1 MIGRGNHQQQF
12 CLGSRWSCLT
22 GPIKMFQPHVIETGP
37 NCRENYGTL
46 IRGVPIYEA
55 DFLFATSSEFLNFKM
70 YFYKKSEFSTSM
82 ISGATTHMTREG
94 PDFDSSPPRSKWC
107 TMGNGS
113 FKLSSN
119 SFGLQVLKVRVKTLI
134 QRKKSKSQTPEQK
147 LDKMIVADNSQS
159 ECRVLASYHLPPS
172 GRPIT
177 PFTMAGN
184 PETYPC
190 QRSTLSAS
198 HLLHQGRPINLHS
211 CPYCWKISRFHK
223 YNFSA
228 KLTWLSIWWIFDLIK
243 MGKRKWESYMDVRWG
258 RWW

>member
-1 MIGRGNHQQQF
+1 MVQYILEWESEDFWPTILRVISILPKAQYTMYTLHWYISLYSCIVDSTSWTTIMIGEGNHQQQF

-22 GPIKMFQPHVIETGP
+22 DLIKMFQPHVIETGP
-37 NCRENYGTL
+37 NCHENYGTL

-82 ISGATTHMTREG
+82 ISGATTHMTLED

-177 PFTMAGN
+177 PFTMAAN
-184 PETYPC
+184 PETP
-190 QRSTLSAS
+190 SPHSPWLETLK
-198 HLLHQGRPINLHS
+198 P
-211 CPYCWKISRFHK
+211 
-223 YNFSA
+223 
-228 KLTWLSIWWIFDLIK
+228 
-243 MGKRKWESYMDVRWG
+243 
-258 RWW
+258 

>member
-1 MIGRGNHQQQF
+1 MIGQGNHQQQF

-22 GPIKMFQPHVIETGP
+22 DLIKMFQPHVIETGP

-134 QRKKSKSQTPEQK
+134 QRKNQNPKELNKSWTKWLWQT
-147 LDKMIVADNSQS
+147 
-159 ECRVLASYHLPPS
+159 
-172 GRPIT
+172 
-177 PFTMAGN
+177 
-184 PETYPC
+184 
-190 QRSTLSAS
+190 TLSLSAGS
-198 HLLHQGRPINLHS
+198 WPLTICPHQGDPSLHS
-211 CPYCWKISRFHK
+211 PWLETLKPTHVSVVHCQQAICSIKGGP
-223 YNFSA
+223 SA
-228 KLTWLSIWWIFDLIK
+228 CTLVPTAEKSPGSTNTTL
-243 MGKRKWESYMDVRWG
+243 VQN
-258 RWW
+258 